1 MEGLEEEN
9 ISLSGFARG
18 WTHETDLVV
27 TAACG
32 SVAYSKLRA
41 INGRHVRNQ
50 LSHFWSTDAVM
61 KEDNLH
67 FS

>member
-9 ISLSGFARG
+9 TSLSGFAHG

-27 TAACG
+27 TATRG
-32 SVAYSKLRA
+32 SVTYSKLRA

-50 LSHFWSTDAVM
+50 LGHFWGTDAVM